1 MTRKRRKKPVAV
13 GDDGAVAGFGEI
25 EGFGEMPG
33 LDLDLP
39 TLDFPDLSL
48 DFPDLALDFS
58 EAEAALASLGAEFD
72 AALDLL
78 DDETKRALRALE
90 IPDIDDADPD
100 PD

>member
-39 TLDFPDLSL
+39 TL

-90 IPDIDDADPD
+90 IPDLDGPDPD